1 MEHLEDHQRPNAT
14 IVAGPRDAGRTYL
27 AAHPNPF
34 ETLTVAELPATWRVV
49 IARHLGEADRRRSVT
64 LKREARVRP
73 TPVSGPLVLL
83 AHYPPSPERRAGLRV
98 GVSRCGD

>member
-1 MEHLEDHQRPNAT
+1 MEHLENHQRPNAT

-73 TPVSGPLVLL
+73 TPVSGRLL
-83 AHYPPSPERRAGLRV
+83 LLSCASSHRV
-98 GVSRCGD
+98 GNVTRGFALALAER